1 MPRLRPW
8 LIPAVAAAAALALFV
23 AGVVTWR
30 MMPGVRPCPPN
41 SLCFTLLPPHRL
53 HPLRAELFWAAS
65 AAFGVIAV
73 GASLRHWRAG
83 AGQPAGDASASR

>member
-1 MPRLRPW
+1 MPRPRPW
-8 LIPAVAAAAALALFV
+8 LIPTAAAVVALALFV

-41 SLCFTLLPPHRL
+41 SLCFMPLPPHRL
-53 HPLRAELFWAAS
+53 HPLRAELLWVAS
-65 AAFGVIAV
+65 AVFGLIAA

-83 AGQPAGDASASR
+83 AGQPAGDASA